1 MARPFKNETDDFF
14 GNDGIIRDKLIT
26 IELPKFNKITYQV
39 KMGVDDDGKTHYAT
53 TDYVSNLPTP
63 KDMDVIESKP
73 HTMKLRDT
81 CPNCH
86 KQGRP
91 RMAKR
96 PNHTDYH
103 TRSHSSQQSFKTGR
117 RDSYFLVYDHK
128 IDGKTVTH
136 SIVRFDEN
144 HGFFTKRGK
153 LSDKLKDVMFPF
165 CIRSTK
171 NI

>member
-26 IELPKFNKITYQV
+26 VELPTFKKITYQEIIG
-39 KMGVDDDGKTHYAT
+39 KYNDGKPIYAT

-63 KDMDVIESKP
+63 KDMNVVESVP
-73 HTMKLRDT
+73 HTMRLLDK
-81 CPNCH
+81 CPTCH
-86 KQGRP
+86 KRGRP

-96 PNHTDYH
+96 PNKKDYH
-103 TRSHSSQQSFKTGR
+103 VYKNANPKMKR
-117 RDSYFLVYDHK
+117 RPSYFLVYDHK
-128 IDGKTVTH
+128 VNGKPVTH

-153 LSDKLKDVMFPF
+153 LSTKLKGVMFPY
-165 CIRSTK
+165 CIKATK